1 MATYA
6 SDWRRWHYE
15 PPGDELFRRCL
26 TVSGAAGALFL
37 LIVLIAPAR
46 ERAITSV
53 EQLPE
58 RFARLIL
65 EKPEPAAVAPAR
77 IEQPAAPAPRVE
89 AAPAPAAVP
98 TPGRR
103 RRESA
108 APVDPDAGRAGR
120 ERAQQQ
126 VAALSRSTASL
137 DQAIGGLTSSLDATP
152 EASPSG
158 AGGGRGR
165 RGRTVRAG
173 RSEGE
178 LGSVRAD
185 VGGGGATDL
194 GGSAVAGAT
203 VAVGSLSG
211 SGSGGGGG
219 GAAGEAAGGGPGGH
233 GTGSA
238 PGVYRSNASL
248 LAVIQKYA
256 PGIQYCYGNELK
268 REAGLRG
275 KLVVAMMVAA
285 SGEVTEVAVVQNTTG
300 SQRLATCALSQI
312 REWRFPAIDGGPT
325 AFQTPFVFTPPD

>member
-26 TVSGAAGALFL
+26 TVSGLAGAMFL
-37 LIVLIAPAR
+37 LIVLIAPVR
-46 ERAITSV
+46 PRAITSV

-58 RFARLIL
+58 RFARLII
-65 EKPEPAAVAPAR
+65 EKPKPVAKPAPVAPAR

-89 AAPAPAAVP
+89 AAPAPAATP
-98 TPGRR
+98 TPSRR

-108 APVDPDAGRAGR
+108 VPVDPDAGRAGR

-152 EASPSG
+152 EAAPSG

-211 SGSGGGGG
+211 SAGG
-219 GAAGEAAGGGPGGH
+219 GATGEAAGGGPGGH

-275 KLVVAMMVAA
+275 KLVVAMTVAA
-285 SGEVTEVAVVQNTTG
+285 SGEVTDVAVVQNSTG
-300 SQRLATCALSQI
+300 SQRLASCALSQI

-325 AFQTPFVFTPPD
+325 AFQTPFVFTPPE